1 MFYKLCGTT
10 FLMFFAFY
18 CCKPD
23 CDPPTIEGVLS
34 MFPDSLE
41 SIVLPLAGFFIDELQ
56 TQCSYQ
62 VGLFHENGKSIPVH
76 GNVGLSRDSLD
87 RLILEG
93 WKIKVVTVAD

>member
-1 MFYKLCGTT
+1 MIYKLCGAIL
-10 FLMFFAFY
+10 LMFFALNS
-18 CCKPD
+18 CKPD
-23 CDPPTIEGVLS
+23 FEPATMEGVLS
-34 MFPDSLE
+34 FIPDSLE